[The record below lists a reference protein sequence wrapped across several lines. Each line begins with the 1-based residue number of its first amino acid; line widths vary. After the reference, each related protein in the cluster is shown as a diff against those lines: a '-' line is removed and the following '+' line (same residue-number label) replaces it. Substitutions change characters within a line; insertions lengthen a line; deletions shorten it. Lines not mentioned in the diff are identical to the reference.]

1 MTTGPGVPETD
12 MSKVDDAV
20 RELYVNATRLV
31 EENKHTLSKIE
42 DYKGCQEHIRKSMSS
57 PTNESYRRD
66 SLSHLI
72 PNVELIQEFY
82 NAAHSQGVVFHELVS
97 MLAGRGSQA
106 HPALYKR
113 LADVLVFCLT
123 FDTLKVGTTLH
134 RSFFHHHVVVSFQ
147 ATIPSIQNDLSHYR
161 RYIAA
166 NKDNQSDLV
175 PETTAN
181 SLSLFVADHMPML
194 KAIIHTLHD
203 DNNPH
208 TRRSVAQ
215 LANLT
220 CTYVVSHRGGLDAAT
235 ELYCLRA
242 MTAAILVYDHTSEK
256 GAFRTKS
263 TVKIK
268 QCVQALQAAKK
279 GNAAV
284 APLQDCLQYLSRHF
298 NDPQTPHRIRSMF
311 E

>member
-1 MTTGPGVPETD
+1 MGNSMHKDKLALSFGGPGVPETD
-12 MSKVDDAV
+12 MSKVDGAV

-72 PNVELIQEFY
+72 PNVELIQDFY
-82 NAAHSQGVVFHELVS
+82 NAAHNQGVVFHELVS

-123 FDTLKVGTTLH
+123 FDTLK
-134 RSFFHHHVVVSFQ
+134 
-147 ATIPSIQNDLSHYR
+147 ATNPSIQNDLSHYR

-175 PETTAN
+175 PETMAN
-181 SLSLFVADHMPML
+181 SLSFFVADHMPML

-220 CTYVVSHRGGLDAAT
+220 CTYVVSHR
-235 ELYCLRA
+235 Y
-242 MTAAILVYDHTSEK
+242 
-256 GAFRTKS
+256 
-263 TVKIK
+263 
-268 QCVQALQAAKK
+268 
-279 GNAAV
+279 
-284 APLQDCLQYLSRHF
+284 
-298 NDPQTPHRIRSMF
+298 
-311 E
+311 

>member
-12 MSKVDDAV
+12 MSKVDGAV

-42 DYKGCQEHIRKSMSS
+42 DYKGCQEHIRKVQRT
-57 PTNESYRRD
+57 TNGMLVTVATWYVLGWLEQC
-66 SLSHLI
+66 LI
-72 PNVELIQEFY
+72 MT
-82 NAAHSQGVVFHELVS
+82 S
-97 MLAGRGSQA
+97 GSQA
-106 HPALYKR
+106 HPALFKR

-123 FDTLKVGTTLH
+123 FDTLKVGTTLD
-134 RSFFHHHVVVSFQ
+134 RSFLHHHVVVSFQ
-147 ATIPSIQNDLSHYR
+147 ATNPSIQNDLSHYR

-166 NKDNQSDLV
+166 NKDNQSDL
-175 PETTAN
+175 
-181 SLSLFVADHMPML
+181 D
-194 KAIIHTLHD
+194 
-203 DNNPH
+203 
-208 TRRSVAQ
+208 
-215 LANLT
+215 
-220 CTYVVSHRGGLDAAT
+220 GLDAAT

-263 TVKIK
+263 TVK

>member
-12 MSKVDDAV
+12 MSKVDGAV

-42 DYKGCQEHIRKSMSS
+42 DYKG
-57 PTNESYRRD
+57 Y

-72 PNVELIQEFY
+72 PNVELIQDFY
-82 NAAHSQGVVFHELVS
+82 NAAHNQGTTECHGPAHVHVGVVFHELQCLIMTS
-97 MLAGRGSQA
+97 GSQA
-106 HPALYKR
+106 HPALYTR

-123 FDTLKVGTTLH
+123 FDTFKVGTTLD
-134 RSFFHHHVVVSFQ
+134 RSFLHHHVVVSFQ
-147 ATIPSIQNDLSHYR
+147 ATNPSIQNDLSHYR

-166 NKDNQSDLV
+166 NKDNQSDL
-175 PETTAN
+175 
-181 SLSLFVADHMPML
+181 D
-194 KAIIHTLHD
+194 
-203 DNNPH
+203 
-208 TRRSVAQ
+208 
-215 LANLT
+215 
-220 CTYVVSHRGGLDAAT
+220 GLDAAT

-263 TVKIK
+263 TVK